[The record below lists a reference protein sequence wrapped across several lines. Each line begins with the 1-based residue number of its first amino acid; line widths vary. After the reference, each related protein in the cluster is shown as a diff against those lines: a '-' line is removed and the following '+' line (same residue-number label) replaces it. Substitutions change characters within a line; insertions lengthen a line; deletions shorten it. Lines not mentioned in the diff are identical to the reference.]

1 MEKCCRN
8 GHENSRGDGKESKEV
23 KKRVQRPLATIEV
36 EIGNVLMGIDGLS
49 IASSS

>member
-1 MEKCCRN
+1 MATKIVEVME
-8 GHENSRGDGKESKEV
+8 